1 MEEKAKKEYF
11 TKILLFILFGLY
23 WIFNILSWI
32 TSDGNVKFI
41 SIIIK
46 IFMFMPFTIVI
57 AFQKY
62 RYSIL
67 FVLIYSIYII
77 LMSFMSF
84 IQGFPEDEKGVLIE
98 QIGSGFSLTLGIFML
113 ITSIRLMRN
122 KENKFKY
129 LLLILMCIVVTVTI
143 IQLVVA
149 KELLIKD
156 IFNSISSMILLLM
169 ISIFYAF
176 FPKIEIKIFNY

>member
-1 MEEKAKKEYF
+1 MEEKAKKENF

-84 IQGFPEDEKGVLIE
+84 IQGFPEDEKGVLIKSTYCGAFGDVRE
-98 QIGSGFSLTLGIFML
+98 Y
-113 ITSIRLMRN
+113 SI
-122 KENKFKY
+122 
-129 LLLILMCIVVTVTI
+129 
-143 IQLVVA
+143 
-149 KELLIKD
+149 
-156 IFNSISSMILLLM
+156 
-169 ISIFYAF
+169 
-176 FPKIEIKIFNY
+176 